1 MWYSRRRQ
9 RFKSY
14 INAPITQHLLGW
26 SLVAVLGLIV
36 NGVGFFYWG
45 YDYGLEGIGA
55 TAAEVQQIKQKV
67 AAQAQ
72 QISSLQIQL
81 TQAQQNADIAQQV
94 IQKLQQDNKNQLA
107 SVADMQDQ
115 IMVYQRLLGTK
126 ASSTPL
132 NIDSVKIHKTA
143 QGLYQYR
150 VLLIQNQ
157 ANQTNIAVKLNLRVI
172 GANKGKSI
180 ELEPQ
185 QIELQYFKSVTGEIQ
200 LPQSFVA
207 ESLEITAQIL
217 GKKSSKI
224 QKNFKWD
231 VAT

>member
-26 SLVAVLGLIV
+26 SLVAILGLIV
-36 NGVGFFYWG
+36 NGIGFFYWG
-45 YDYGLEGIGA
+45 YDYGLQRIGA
-55 TAAEVQQIKQKV
+55 TATEVHQIKQQV
-67 AAQAQ
+67 SIQAQ
-72 QISSLQIQL
+72 RISSLEMQL

-94 IQKLQQDNKNQLA
+94 IQKLQQENKNQLA
-107 SVADMQDQ
+107 SVADMQEQ

-126 ASSTPL
+126 ASSSPL
-132 NIDSVKIHKTA
+132 NIDSVKILKTA
-143 QGLYQYR
+143 QGSYQYR

-157 ANQTNIAVKLNLRVI
+157 ANQARIAVKLNLRII
-172 GANKGKSI
+172 GTSKGKSI
-180 ELEPQ
+180 ELELQ
-185 QIELQYFKSVTGEIQ
+185 QLELQYFKSVTGEFV

-207 ESLEITAQIL
+207 ESIEITAQVL
-217 GKKSSKI
+217 GKKAAKV

-231 VAT
+231 VET

>member
-26 SLVAVLGLIV
+26 SLVAVLGLVV
-36 NGVGFFYWG
+36 NGIGFFYWG

-55 TAAEVQQIKQKV
+55 TAAEVQQIKQQV
-67 AAQAQ
+67 STQAQ
-72 QISSLQIQL
+72 RMATLEVQL
-81 TQAQQNADIAQQV
+81 AQAQQNADIAQQV
-94 IQKLQQDNKNQLA
+94 IQKLQQENKNQLA
-107 SVADMQDQ
+107 SVADMQEQ

-132 NIDSVKIHKTA
+132 NIDSVKIHKTV

-157 ANQTNIAVKLNLRVI
+157 ANQGRIAVKLNLRVI
-172 GANKGKSI
+172 GTSKGKSI
-180 ELEPQ
+180 ELEPKQ
-185 QIELQYFKSVTGEIQ
+185 VELQYFKSVTGEIE
-200 LPQSFVA
+200 LPQGFVA
-207 ESLEITAQIL
+207 ESLEITAQPQ
-217 GKKSSKI
+217 GKKAAKI

-231 VAT
+231 VAS